1 MSREQV
7 LASIRNIQEI
17 FPNEFIEHMRINLVS
32 ASNLDELLARS
43 LSIFSPVFLPVLER
57 DGDIYAI
64 HLQPKVSWQQSAWV
78 RLPHDAAEPALVASR
93 LQYLPGGICVPP
105 HLPTSR
111 VEAIWDSLQHL
122 VNRIPEATM
131 PEKEPLLNP
140 YAKIHLLRA
149 LLDPLDGAAR
159 IAKAIRPPTPEEQ
172 VPERVEAVAQEL
184 PDDIITLA
192 ATALIRAE
200 TGYADPL
207 TPALKAITREVF
219 LGFKYANSWIVA
231 DSAPELLELIRP
243 IAMPGI
249 DAKNP
254 LNSLKNSSF
263 KEVEAANALLEVATQ
278 FRNLGDEEQALN
290 QLRNGATI
298 AGIHGGLDAIWC
310 NALAEQAQRVEPDCL
325 ATSLASLAAE
335 VIHFR
340 P

>member
-7 LASIRNIQEI
+7 LLCIQNIQEL
-17 FPNEFIEHMRINLVS
+17 FPTEFIEHMWLNLVS

-43 LSIFSPVFLPVLER
+43 LSVFSPVFLPVFER
-57 DGDIYAI
+57 EGNIYAI

-78 RLPHDAAEPALVASR
+78 RLPQDAAEPVLVASR

-105 HLPTSR
+105 HLMTSR
-111 VEAIWDSLQHL
+111 VEAIWDSLQSL
-122 VNRIPEATM
+122 VDCIPGATM
-131 PEKEPLLNP
+131 PEKEPLLNS
-140 YAKIHLLRA
+140 YAKIHFLRA

-159 IAKAIRPPTPEEQ
+159 IAKVIRPPTPEEQ
-172 VPERVEAVAQEL
+172 VPERVEAIVQEL
-184 PDDIITLA
+184 PDDTLTLA

-207 TPALKAITREVF
+207 MPALKVITREVF

-249 DAKNP
+249 NEESP
-254 LNSLKNSSF
+254 LALLKNSSF
-263 KEVEAANALLEVATQ
+263 KEAETANVLLEVATQ

-298 AGIHGGLDAIWC
+298 AGIYEELDATWC

-325 ATSLASLAAE
+325 AASLASLAAE
-335 VIHFR
+335 VIHLG